1 MKHSFVTKRR
11 LIDKKTR
18 KCFVCNETIKYC
30 KCIEMYQ
37 TKINRTESKHDL
49 FYGNEFPSFY
59 ELATSKENNY
69 DI

>member
-1 MKHSFVTKRR
+1 MSWRYVTKGA
-11 LIDKKTR
+11 LIDKETK

-37 TKINRTESKHDL
+37 NKIHKTESRHDL
-49 FYGNEFPSFY
+49 FYGNEFPAFY
-59 ELATSKENNY
+59 EIAESKENNY